1 MRKIIL
7 YTLLL
12 VIPAATFCQSTPNDM
27 PVVKTDYLKK
37 SKNQKTAAW
46 LLLGG
51 GFALTVTSTLMAA
64 PKVTEDVGNI
74 FVGVFSGE
82 PAPENNYTAE
92 NILLITGT
100 ASMLASIPFFIASKK
115 NKRKAIDMTANIK
128 MENVRMFQYQSFV
141 QTSYPAIALKIK
153 L

>member
-1 MRKIIL
+1 MRKMIL

-12 VIPAATFCQSTPNDM
+12 IIPSATFCQSVPNDI

-46 LLLGG
+46 VLLGG
-51 GFALTVTSTLMAA
+51 GFALTTTSIVMASS
-64 PKVTEDVGNI
+64 KITEDYVTVI
-74 FVGVFSGE
+74 AGVFSSE
-82 PAPENNYTAE
+82 PVQENNYTAE

-115 NKRKAIDMTANIK
+115 NKRRATDITANIK
-128 MENVRMFQYQSFV
+128 MEDAKLIRNQSFV
-141 QTSYPAIALKIK
+141 QTSYPAFALKIK

>member
-1 MRKIIL
+1 MRKMIL

-12 VIPAATFCQSTPNDM
+12 IIPAVTFCQSVANDI

-37 SKNQKTAAW
+37 SKNQKTTAW
-46 LLLGG
+46 VLLGG
-51 GFALTVTSTLMAA
+51 GFALTVTSALIAA
-64 PKVTEDVGNI
+64 PKVTEDYGNI
-74 FVGVFSGE
+74 LVGVFSSE
-82 PAPENNYTAE
+82 PVQENNYTAE

-115 NKRKAIDMTANIK
+115 NKRRAMDITANIK
-128 MENVRMFQYQSFV
+128 MEDAKLIRNQSFV
-141 QTSYPAIALKIK
+141 QASYPAITVKIK

>member
-1 MRKIIL
+1 MRKMIL

-12 VIPAATFCQSTPNDM
+12 IIPAATFCQSVPNDI
-27 PVVKTDYLKK
+27 PVVKTNYLKK

-46 LLLGG
+46 VLLGG
-51 GFALTVTSTLMAA
+51 GFALTTTSIVMASS
-64 PKVTEDVGNI
+64 KITEDYATVI
-74 FVGVFSGE
+74 AGVFSSE
-82 PAPENNYTAE
+82 PVQENNYTAE

-115 NKRKAIDMTANIK
+115 NKRRAMDMTANIK
-128 MENVRMFQYQSFV
+128 MEDAKLIRNQSFV
-141 QTSYPAIALKIK
+141 QTSYPAITVKIK

>member
-1 MRKIIL
+1 MRKMIL

-12 VIPAATFCQSTPNDM
+12 IIPAATFCQSVPNDI

-37 SKNQKTAAW
+37 SKNQKTTAW
-46 LLLGG
+46 VLLGG
-51 GFALTVTSTLMAA
+51 GFALTTTSIVMASS
-64 PKVTEDVGNI
+64 KITEDYVTVI
-74 FVGVFSGE
+74 AGVFSSE
-82 PAPENNYTAE
+82 PVQENNYTAE

-115 NKRKAIDMTANIK
+115 NKRRAIDMTANIK
-128 MENVRMFQYQSFV
+128 MEDAKLIRNQSFV
-141 QTSYPAIALKIK
+141 QASYPAITVKIK

>member
-1 MRKIIL
+1 MRKMIL

-12 VIPAATFCQSTPNDM
+12 IIPAVTFCQSVANDI

-46 LLLGG
+46 VLLGG
-51 GFALTVTSTLMAA
+51 GFALTTTSIVMASS
-64 PKVTEDVGNI
+64 KITEDYATVI
-74 FVGVFSGE
+74 AGVFSSE
-82 PAPENNYTAE
+82 PVQENNYTAE

-115 NKRKAIDMTANIK
+115 NKRRAMDMTANIK
-128 MENVRMFQYQSFV
+128 MEDAKLIRNQSFV
-141 QTSYPAIALKIK
+141 QTSYPAITVKIK

>member
-1 MRKIIL
+1 MRKMIL

-12 VIPAATFCQSTPNDM
+12 IIPAATFCQSVANDI

-46 LLLGG
+46 VLLGG
-51 GFALTVTSTLMAA
+51 GFALTTTSIVMASS
-64 PKVTEDVGNI
+64 KITEDYVNVI
-74 FVGVFSGE
+74 AGVFSSE
-82 PAPENNYTAE
+82 PVQENNYTAE

-115 NKRKAIDMTANIK
+115 NKRRAIDMTANIK
-128 MENVRMFQYQSFV
+128 MEDAKLIRSQSFV
-141 QTSYPAIALKIK
+141 QTSYPAITVKIK